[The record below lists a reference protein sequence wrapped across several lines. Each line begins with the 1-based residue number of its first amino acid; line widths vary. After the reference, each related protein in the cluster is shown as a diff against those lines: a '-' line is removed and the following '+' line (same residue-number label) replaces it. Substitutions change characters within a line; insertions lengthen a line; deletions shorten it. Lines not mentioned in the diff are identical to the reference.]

1 MRTINRFTRQHRI
14 SDSDNKIGLVNKQF
28 YCKRSRFTDGEDEDN
43 IISSPVVDEELDA
56 LTEEEIAGLREIL
69 PYIPALKKIAKGEF
83 EIERVEEDDEDE
95 EVAGDEETK
104 EVSGDADFEE
114 DVDMDADSEDV
125 EEDTETEDE
134 PVEDSI
140 DQIWAKRL
148 AGNET
153 K

>member
-1 MRTINRFTRQHRI
+1 MRTISRFTRQHRI
-14 SDSDNKIGLVNKQF
+14 SDSDKKIGLVDRQF
-28 YCKRSRFTDGEDEDN
+28 YRKRSRLVDADDEDVPS
-43 IISSPVVDEELDA
+43 ISSVVADEDTEA

-83 EIERVEEDDEDE
+83 EIERVEEDEEDE
-95 EVAGDEETK
+95 EVSGGEED
-104 EVSGDADFEE
+104 EVSADDFEE
-114 DVDMDADSEDV
+114 DTDMEADEDV
-125 EEDTETEDE
+125 EEDAEEVEDE

-148 AGNET
+148 AGKET

>member
-1 MRTINRFTRQHRI
+1 MRTISRFTKQHRI
-14 SDSDNKIGLVNKQF
+14 SDSNKKIGLVDKQF
-28 YCKRSRFTDGEDEDN
+28 YRKRARFMDDDEDKN
-43 IISSPVVDEELDA
+43 IIASPVAEEEFET

-83 EIERVEEDDEDE
+83 EIERVEEDEDNE
-95 EVAGDEETK
+95 
-104 EVSGDADFEE
+104 EVSGDEEVSEDTDFEE
-114 DVDMDADSEDV
+114 DEDMDTEADEDV
-125 EEDTETEDE
+125 EEDTEAEDE